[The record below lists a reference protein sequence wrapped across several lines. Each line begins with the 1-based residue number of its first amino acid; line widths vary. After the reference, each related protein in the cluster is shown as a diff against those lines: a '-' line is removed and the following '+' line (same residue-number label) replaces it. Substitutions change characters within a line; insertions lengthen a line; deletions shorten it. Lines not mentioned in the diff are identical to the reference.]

1 MENGLKNTYDAAGK
15 PNRIAYGDMMQ
26 TYEQGA
32 YETLY
37 ELSGGNIPCRDG
49 SGKLSIVLEQI
60 SSASGVYMGK
70 GNEPDITAIHINTK
84 WAADYIIRKYADNQC
99 TSGTRRT
106 ACTV

>member
-15 PNRIAYGDMMQ
+15 TDRIAGDMMQ

-49 SGKLSIVLEQI
+49 SGKLSIALEQI

-70 GNEPDITAIHINTK
+70 GN
-84 WAADYIIRKYADNQC
+84 
-99 TSGTRRT
+99 
-106 ACTV
+106 